1 MTKQQPF
8 VHLHV
13 HSEYSLLDGL
23 SRINDLVQR
32 ALELNQPA
40 IALTDHGAMYG
51 TMPFYRAAKSAGVKP
66 IIGIEAYIAMRGM
79 GDRDPKLDKN
89 RFHMLML
96 AQNQTGYLN
105 LLQVATS
112 AQLEGYY
119 YKPRID
125 RHFMANHSEGVI
137 ATTGCMA
144 AEIPRALGDGNQKLA
159 EQLLGEY
166 LDIFG
171 KERLYIELQEHH
183 IPELTEI
190 NKKLIEMAPRFGL
203 ENNFLATNDVHYTR
217 AEDANP
223 HETLLCIQTSST
235 LQAPK
240 LAFSDKEYYLKSHSE
255 MAQLFGDVPGA
266 LNNSLL
272 IAEMCDVNLDS
283 DGYHLPEFEVPEDY
297 DAHTYLRHLCERG
310 LVWRYGEDRAKNDEA
325 LRTRLDHEMGII
337 NRMGFDT
344 YFLIVWDL
352 CEWAVRSDR
361 WYEEHQDP
369 FPYESYQEWKDN
381 DIWWN
386 VRGSGAGSVV
396 AYTLGITSIDP
407 LVNGLIFERF
417 LNPGRVSMPDIDLD
431 YPDDVRGL
439 MVAYTKRRYGAEKV
453 AQIITFGTLGARAAI
468 RDVGRAMDL
477 PLPDVDGIARL
488 VPAIPGK
495 PAKIED
501 VLNPGHE
508 FYSSELE
515 DKYKREKS
523 VKTLLDTAQSLEGVA
538 RHASSHAAGVIVS
551 DKPLVEYVPLNR
563 PTSGDEGLGGVD
575 RVTQWPM
582 EIVESI
588 GLLKV
593 DFLGLST
600 LTVMRRA
607 ARLIEERYGTVY
619 TMDNI
624 PYDEGHVGPD
634 ADKKPEA
641 LFEMLTRG
649 EVAGVFQV
657 EGSGMRRLM
666 MEMRP
671 SKFNHIVAAI
681 SLYRPGPMDNIPAY
695 IRRMHGEE
703 DIKFHHPDLE
713 PILGD
718 TYGICVSGDSLVI
731 DVRTGY
737 RYRLDELEGLTDFYI
752 QGIDEN
758 RETAVARVTDWID
771 SGYKEVFRLTLQNGN
786 TIKVTADHRLLTK
799 NGWQP
804 LSSLQCGDL
813 VAVPPHLVE
822 PQGVMAIDDRR
833 KLRILAYLMGDGG
846 RASLASV
853 DFASKEEAW
862 VAAYESCLDV
872 FPEMRP
878 AFTLQTPGVTPGVTG
893 IGAAKQD
900 ELALHEPPPNSLFT
914 WLQEWGLIHVP
925 GSEPGELCSHEKV
938 VSSFIL
944 NLPNEDIAFFLAS
957 LWDCDGDV
965 GETWCRYKTVSQQLA
980 EDVQTLLLRLGIQAT
995 IYTSRYPNG
1004 KSGRVGYEVTLD
1016 DTAVFNE
1023 QIACWMVSTTCSQIG
1038 VGHAHPTSCC
1048 APLSLTHTERLP
1060 RVYWQAVTR
1069 IEPVGVEQVYD
1080 LTVAGLHSFVANNI
1094 IVHNC
1099 IYQEQIIQIA
1109 SNLAGYEPG
1118 EADMIRKAVSKK
1130 KKDLMEKHRIQ
1141 FTDGAMARGYSREV
1155 CESIWGDIE
1164 FFARYGFNRAHA
1176 ADYAK
1181 VTCQTAFL
1189 KAHYPVE
1196 YLTAMLSV
1204 ERDNT
1209 EKVRRYFAEAKN
1221 LNIDVAPPNVNRSGL
1236 DFTIEDGGE
1245 RPLIR
1250 FGLGAIK
1257 NAGAAALSL
1266 IIDERKENGEFKDL
1280 LDLCERVD
1288 MRRVGKRALE
1298 YMIKGRAFDIWGT
1311 PAQFVDALERIVS
1324 YSGSTHDAA
1333 ALGQMSL
1340 FGGMGSSAPA
1350 IAMDVDLLHHEDKI
1364 KPVAHKD
1371 LLEWEK
1377 EALGVHVSEHPLE
1390 RPLAML
1396 SPLTTTTIGQIEATD
1411 NGKHI
1416 KVAGMISQLRTLTTK
1431 KGDPMAFGTLEDL
1444 DDKIDVVFFPRTWKQ
1459 CRHVVQVDQV
1469 MLLWGKVQDKNDS
1482 VNIIVDKVQTTVQN
1496 GAPVEDDVSAPFGNG
1511 YAHGFGNGNGRSTP
1525 PPPPNFETASEAKP
1539 VGSERRAASGEQQAE
1554 NREQGAGSGKRRTEN
1569 GERGAE
1575 IEPAPIAEPAPSR
1588 SRPVFGDTPDD
1599 FADVVKMMVVEI
1611 KPVGNWKEACRQ
1623 VIQLANKYQGE
1634 DKLRLQMVSHGWTM
1648 DFPNSHTKICQD
1660 LLVNLRRLPGVASVK
1675 PH

>member
-1 MTKQQPF
+1 MTDQQPF

-32 ALELNQPA
+32 AVELNQPA
-40 IALTDHGAMYG
+40 VALTDHGAMYG
-51 TMPFYRAAKSAGVKP
+51 TMPFYRAAKKAGIKP
-66 IIGIEAYIAMRGM
+66 IIGIETYLAMRAM
-79 GDRDPKLDKN
+79 QDRDAKLDKN

-105 LLQVATS
+105 LLQVAST

-125 RHFMANHSEGVI
+125 RNFMANHSEGVI

-144 AEIPRALGDGNQKLA
+144 AEIPRAIGDGNMKLA
-159 EQLLGEY
+159 HELMGEY

-171 KERLYIELQEHH
+171 KEHLYIELQEHH
-183 IPELTEI
+183 IPELTDI
-190 NKKLIEMAPRFGL
+190 NKKLIEMAPRYGL

-223 HETLLCIQTSST
+223 HETLLCIQTGST
-235 LQAPK
+235 IQAPK
-240 LAFSDKEYYLKSHSE
+240 LTFSDKEYYLKSYSE
-255 MAQLFGDVPGA
+255 MAQIFGDIPGA
-266 LNNSLL
+266 LSNSLL

-283 DGYHLPEFEVPEDY
+283 DGYHLPEFEVPEGY
-297 DAHTYLRHLCERG
+297 DAHTYLRHLCEKG
-310 LVWRYGEDRAKNDEA
+310 LVWRYGEDRARNDEE
-325 LRTRLDHEMGII
+325 LRARLDHEMGII

-352 CEWAVRSDR
+352 CEWAVRSDE
-361 WYEEHQDP
+361 WYEAHQDP

-495 PAKIED
+495 PAKIKD
-501 VLNPGHE
+501 VLNPDHE

-515 DKYKREKS
+515 EKYKREKT
-523 VKTLLDTAQSLEGVA
+523 VKTLLETAQSLEGVA

-551 DKPLVEYVPLNR
+551 DKPLVQYVPLNR

-607 ARLIEERYGTVY
+607 ARLIEERYGTAY

-634 ADKKPEA
+634 PDKKPEA
-641 LFEMLTRG
+641 LFDMLARG

-657 EGSGMRRLM
+657 EGAGMRRLM
-666 MEMRP
+666 MEMKPRR
-671 SKFNHIVAAI
+671 FDHIIAAI
-681 SLYRPGPMDNIPAY
+681 SLYRPGPMENIPEY
-695 IRRMHGEE
+695 IRRMHA
-703 DIKFHHPDLE
+703 DIYEGKDVVEYHTPALK
-713 PILGD
+713 PILQD
-718 TYGICVSGDSLVI
+718 TYGILV
-731 DVRTGY
+731 
-737 RYRLDELEGLTDFYI
+737 
-752 QGIDEN
+752 
-758 RETAVARVTDWID
+758 
-771 SGYKEVFRLTLQNGN
+771 
-786 TIKVTADHRLLTK
+786 
-799 NGWQP
+799 
-804 LSSLQCGDL
+804 
-813 VAVPPHLVE
+813 
-822 PQGVMAIDDRR
+822 
-833 KLRILAYLMGDGG
+833 
-846 RASLASV
+846 
-853 DFASKEEAW
+853 
-862 VAAYESCLDV
+862 
-872 FPEMRP
+872 
-878 AFTLQTPGVTPGVTG
+878 
-893 IGAAKQD
+893 
-900 ELALHEPPPNSLFT
+900 
-914 WLQEWGLIHVP
+914 
-925 GSEPGELCSHEKV
+925 
-938 VSSFIL
+938 
-944 NLPNEDIAFFLAS
+944 
-957 LWDCDGDV
+957 
-965 GETWCRYKTVSQQLA
+965 
-980 EDVQTLLLRLGIQAT
+980 
-995 IYTSRYPNG
+995 
-1004 KSGRVGYEVTLD
+1004 
-1016 DTAVFNE
+1016 
-1023 QIACWMVSTTCSQIG
+1023 
-1038 VGHAHPTSCC
+1038 
-1048 APLSLTHTERLP
+1048 
-1060 RVYWQAVTR
+1060 
-1069 IEPVGVEQVYD
+1069 
-1080 LTVAGLHSFVANNI
+1080 
-1094 IVHNC
+1094 
-1099 IYQEQIIQIA
+1099 YQEQIIRIA
-1109 SNLAGYEPG
+1109 ADLAGYEPG

-1130 KKDLMEKHRIQ
+1130 KKKLMEEHRIK
-1141 FTDGAMARGYSREV
+1141 FTDGAMERGFSRAV
-1155 CESIWGDIE
+1155 CDAIWGDIE
-1164 FFARYGFNRAHA
+1164 FFARYGFNKSHA

-1221 LNIDVAPPNVNRSGL
+1221 LGIDVAPPDVNRSGL

-1266 IIDERKENGEFKDL
+1266 IIDEREENGEFSDL
-1280 LDLCERVD
+1280 LALCDRVD

-1298 YMIKGRAFDIWGT
+1298 YMIKGRAFDVWGT
-1311 PAQFVDALERIVS
+1311 PDQFMDAMDRIVS

-1340 FGGMGSSAPA
+1340 FGGGGGAAPA
-1350 IAMDVDLLHHEDKI
+1350 IEMDVDLLHDKSKI
-1364 KPVAHKD
+1364 KKVEHKD

-1396 SPLTTTTIGQIEATD
+1396 APLTNTTIGEIQATD
-1411 NGKHI
+1411 NGKQI

-1444 DDKIDVVFFPRTWKQ
+1444 DNKIDVVFFPRTWKQ
-1459 CRHVVQVDQV
+1459 CRDMVQVDQV

-1482 VNIIVDKVQTTVQN
+1482 VNIIVDKVQTKVQN
-1496 GAPVEDDVSAPFGNG
+1496 GAPVESDDHTTFDNGYSNGFGNG
-1511 YAHGFGNGNGRSTP
+1511 HHQRDGNGNGNGNGRSAPPPPTYTPQPVKKEAAQKTAGSAP
-1525 PPPPNFETASEAKP
+1525 PPPPNFDEESEAKP
-1539 VGSERRAASGEQQAE
+1539 VNREQVSVNSEQSTENSERLTNNKQSAE
-1554 NREQGAGSGKRRTEN
+1554 NRKRKTKSSKSPISN
-1569 GERGAE
+1569 LQSPVSKP
-1575 IEPAPIAEPAPSR
+1575 EPAPH
-1588 SRPVFGDTPDD
+1588 SRPVFGSTPND
-1599 FADVVKMMVVEI
+1599 FTADVVKTMVVEI

-1623 VIQLANKYQGE
+1623 VIQMANKYQGE
-1634 DKLRLQMVSHGWTM
+1634 DRLRLQMVSHGWAM
-1648 DFPNSHTKICQD
+1648 DFPNSHTKICQE

-1675 PH
+1675 PE